1 MPHAEGSTVIAGRR
15 PDEVFDFLAD
25 GANNPR
31 WRVGVADI
39 SRETGA
45 AVGLGTVY
53 RQGMRGPMGRRIA
66 ADYRITE
73 YDPGRALGFEVIAGP
88 ARPTGRYELTPTQ
101 SGTAVRFTLDWRPTG
116 LARLLAPAVARQMPR
131 EVAALGRLKQ
141 VMEAGPA

>member
-1 MPHAEGSTVIAGRR
+1 MPHAEGSTVITGRH
-15 PDEVFDFLAD
+15 PEEVFDFLAD

-39 SRETGA
+39 SRVTDSP
-45 AVGLGTVY
+45 VGVGTVF

-73 YDPGRALGFEVIAGP
+73 YDRGHALGFEVVAGP
-88 ARPTGRYELTPTQ
+88 ARPTGRYELAPTQ
-101 SGTAVRFTLDWRPTG
+101 TGTTVRFTLDWQPQG

-141 VMEAGPA
+141 VMEAQ